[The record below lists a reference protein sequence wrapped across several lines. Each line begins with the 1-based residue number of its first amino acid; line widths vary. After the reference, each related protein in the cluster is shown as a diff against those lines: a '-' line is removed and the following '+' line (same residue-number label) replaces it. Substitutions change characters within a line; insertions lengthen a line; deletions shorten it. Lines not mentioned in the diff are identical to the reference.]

1 MFIGRTGTEAEAP
14 IIWPPDAKSWVIE
27 KDPNAE
33 KDWKQEEKWVT
44 EDELIQK
51 HHPLN
56 GNESESITHSMDM
69 NLSKLGRQWGT
80 EEPGMLQSMGSQRV

>member
-56 GNESESITHSMDM
+56 GHESESITHSMDM